1 VCDPIL
7 ARAHRCVRIEVS
19 MMKSASTVGAV
30 ALWFACG
37 CGSSDDVRAPDKA
50 TAPASVPA
58 PVLHCTGAI
67 PIWTDG
73 RPAGAVC
80 PDDAAARGLT
90 IVDLTDAWTPAA
102 LSPPPGAPPL
112 AYRATYEAL
121 ASERWT
127 GAGADADRA
136 RDDRFLELYGI
147 EPTLSVIR
155 TRLADLPRH
164 ACHAAIPDVA
174 IAAMK
179 GTAFEEPRDAS
190 NARLWR
196 ARALRGEVDR
206 LRALHRP
213 IAASIYAELRAT
225 ETRLAAI
232 RAVQAHLVCDGLY
245 DRHDVDGNYTWETS
259 TPIEQFQRGAMVLP
273 TGWLDADTRVAF
285 LAGSRERDFRS
296 ALRALRE
303 RVIAATGL
311 IEDGTAGAGMGTVVG
326 RALEPVSTW
335 RAKGYAP
342 APDAAP
348 DLISPATDAAARAL
362 GWNDASAVLA
372 FLDAHGPGSAA
383 PMARVAIALPP
394 PPPWHAAVM
403 DLSVVIDRGD
413 VWYDPVPT
421 SHDPQ
426 RRPALTLYVHDGART
441 IALVRWPTTIGGWQD
456 EKSESAEVD
465 KKWKESPVGKR
476 VWHDVWVA
484 PTWIPPDGT
493 PDKDLVRV
501 GVDERYHLRRDV
513 LGPGYRSAFGLVAM
527 VHEVPI
533 KRRGVITYDEEGI
546 RTHGAANLSSIATGI
561 SHGCHRLLGVDALRL
576 SGFVLA
582 HRVHTIVG
590 PQGTYWRRIVRMKS
604 KTFPAAVDTRGY
616 LVTLDPPVPVEV
628 LPGRIRSAR
637 KRPYPS
643 Y

>member
-1 VCDPIL
+1 
-7 ARAHRCVRIEVS
+7 
-19 MMKSASTVGAV
+19 MKKFASTMGV
-30 ALWFACG
+30 AAALVAACG
-37 CGSSDDVRAPDKA
+37 SDDVRAPDEQPP
-50 TAPASVPA
+50 PAPA
-58 PVLHCTGAI
+58 PVASAPAAPRCADPI

-73 RPAGAVC
+73 RAAGSVC
-80 PDDAAARGLT
+80 AEDAAARGLT
-90 IVDLTDAWTPAA
+90 ILDLSDAWTPAA
-102 LSPPPGAPPL
+102 LTPPPGAPPL
-112 AYRATYEAL
+112 AYRATYQAL
-121 ASERWT
+121 AAEKWS

-136 RDDRFLELYGI
+136 RDDRYLELYGI
-147 EPTLSVIR
+147 EPSLTVIR
-155 TRLADLPRH
+155 ARLADAPRH

-190 NARLWR
+190 NARIWH
-196 ARALRGEVDR
+196 ARALRGEIDR
-206 LRALHRP
+206 LRGLHRP
-213 IAASIYAELRAT
+213 IAKAVWLELVAT
-225 ETRLAAI
+225 TTRLDAI
-232 RAVQAHLVCDGLY
+232 RAVQAHLVCEGLY
-245 DRHDVDGNYTWETS
+245 DKHDVDGNYTWETS
-259 TPIEQFQRGAMVLP
+259 TPIEQFQRGTMVLP
-273 TGWLDADTRVAF
+273 TGWLDADTRAAF
-285 LAGSRERDFRS
+285 LEGSRERDFRT

-326 RALEPVSTW
+326 RALEPKSTW

-342 APDAAP
+342 DPDAAP

-362 GWNDASAVLA
+362 GWNDASAVQA
-372 FLDAHGPGSAA
+372 FLDRYGPGA
-383 PMARVAIALPP
+383 PQAMTKVAIALPP
-394 PPPWHAAVM
+394 APAWHHAVM

-413 VWYDPVPT
+413 VWYDPVPI

-426 RRPALTLYVHDGART
+426 RRPALTLYANDDGRR
-441 IALVRWPTTIGGWQD
+441 IALVRWPTTIGGWNDEQD
-456 EKSESAEVD
+456 AAEVSQ
-465 KKWKESPVGKR
+465 KWKESPVGKR
-476 VWHDVWVA
+476 VWHDVWIT
-484 PTWIPPDGT
+484 PTWIPPDET

-527 VHEVPI
+527 VHQVPI
-533 KRRGVITYDEEGI
+533 KRHGVITYDEEGI

-582 HRVHTIVG
+582 HRAHTIVG
-590 PQGTYWRRIVRMKS
+590 PQTTWWRRTVRMK
-604 KTFPAAVDTRGY
+604 TREFPAAIDTRGY
-616 LVTLDPPVPVEV
+616 LVTLDPPVPIEV
-628 LPGRIRSAR
+628 LRGNIKSAR